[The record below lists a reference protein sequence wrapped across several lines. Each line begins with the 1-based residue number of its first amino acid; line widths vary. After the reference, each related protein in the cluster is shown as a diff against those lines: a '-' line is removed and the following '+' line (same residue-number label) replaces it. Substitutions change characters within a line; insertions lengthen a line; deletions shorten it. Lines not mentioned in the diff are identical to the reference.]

1 MTDRNI
7 VLFGASRGIGRAL
20 AEEYGASDTRLV
32 LCSRDFDA
40 LEELCAGIATRG
52 GTAWPLRCDVTD
64 PDDMRRAVDSARAH
78 LGTIDLVIFNAGID
92 AASWMKDVRTGDWH
106 RIHET
111 NVIAMVSAMERVF
124 PVLIE
129 QGRGVFAGVGS
140 LADVRGFPG
149 SGAYCASKA
158 AVARLLESA
167 RVEMRSHGVQ
177 ILTVRPGFVRT
188 DMTAKNEFHM
198 PFLLSP
204 GRAARIIRRGIAKRK
219 RVISFPLRLVLLT
232 RLVGILPAR
241 LFDMLAARARPEQRA

>member
-1 MTDRNI
+1 MTDRHI
-7 VLFGASRGIGRAL
+7 VIFGASRGIGRAL
-20 AEEYGASDTRLV
+20 AEEYGASDTRMV
-32 LCSRDFDA
+32 LCSRNIDA
-40 LEELCAGIATRG
+40 LEELCARIAARG

-64 PDDMRRAVDSARAH
+64 ADDMQRAVAAALEH

-92 AASWMKDVRTGDWH
+92 AASWMKDLQVAGWR

-111 NVIAMVSAMERVF
+111 NVFGMVSAMERF
-124 PVLIE
+124 LPVLIQ

-167 RVEMRSHGVQ
+167 RVEMRSHGVHV
-177 ILTVRPGFVRT
+177 LTVRPGFVRT

-219 RVISFPLRLVLLT
+219 RVIAFPLRLVLLT
-232 RLVGILPAR
+232 RLVGLLPAL
-241 LFDMLAARARPEQRA
+241 LFDILAGRARPEQDT